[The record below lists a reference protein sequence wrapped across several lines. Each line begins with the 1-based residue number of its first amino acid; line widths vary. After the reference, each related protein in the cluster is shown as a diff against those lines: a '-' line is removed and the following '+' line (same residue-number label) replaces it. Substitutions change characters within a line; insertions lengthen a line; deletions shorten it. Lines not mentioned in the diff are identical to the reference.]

1 MRSLGKYI
9 VKIFA
14 LVEGSNK
21 NSAIL
26 FSNKTYSK
34 LATSYPIGIR
44 EAFQFLM
51 EEIPSR
57 CFAWI
62 ILLTAAAICF
72 RVLGWLSL
80 SNCRSNFLLKTTFTT
95 SPFFLLHGLYWPIRF
110 YGQPALV

>member
-34 LATSYPIGIR
+34 LAASYPIGIR

-51 EEIPSR
+51 EGE
-57 CFAWI
+57 F
-62 ILLTAAAICF
+62 
-72 RVLGWLSL
+72 
-80 SNCRSNFLLKTTFTT
+80 
-95 SPFFLLHGLYWPIRF
+95 
-110 YGQPALV
+110 